1 MTLSTFLSSSLCAD
15 GELGRTSGV
24 QTRTHG
30 WTRLL
35 STGGSSSGRASLS
48 SSTPPPFGTDPARS
62 ALTTRSMEIFRVD
75 KYVTLGEVE
84 VGGGAAGRPF
94 HLELAGRPPVR
105 TTLPLAT
112 FAPSSPHSLTHT
124 KLTGSGMSAFG
135 AKTSDLCPQA
145 GGFERSG
152 RMERTVST
160 RSSSHGPGSPLR
172 RTRCPTL
179 PDSERHSK
187 EGRQGR

>member
-1 MTLSTFLSSSLCAD
+1 MCRWRVGKDKWSADANSWLDALTVDRRVELRSSFPVVL
-15 GELGRTSGV
+15 
-24 QTRTHG
+24 HP
-30 WTRLL
+30 
-35 STGGSSSGRASLS
+35 ASLRNRS
-48 SSTPPPFGTDPARS
+48 CKAGTDNEI
-62 ALTTRSMEIFRVD
+62 MEIFRVD

-172 RTRCPTL
+172 RTRCPTP